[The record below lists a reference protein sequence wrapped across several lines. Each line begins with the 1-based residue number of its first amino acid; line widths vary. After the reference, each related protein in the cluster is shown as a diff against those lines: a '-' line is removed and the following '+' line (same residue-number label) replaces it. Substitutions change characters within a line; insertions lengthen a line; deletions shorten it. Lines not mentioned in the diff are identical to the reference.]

1 MKQEIDPKETNRKEA
16 FEHWM
21 SSPMPM
27 VTLMKTIDVSRLR
40 KVSRKQ
46 GIKFTALLCWCICK
60 AASSIE
66 EFFLLSE
73 PGHLY
78 RYDKLAVN
86 VIVLNDKGG
95 ITSCDV
101 PYSEDIRQFNADYLK
116 VTSLAA
122 KTCKSTSLED
132 AMIIGTSALPQTEL
146 DCIVN
151 QYSGRWNNPFLAWGR
166 YRKGLFKTTVPISL
180 QFHHAQMDGMQA
192 CRFLDNLQHEINQL
206 MR

>member
-1 MKQEIDPKETNRKEA
+1 MKKEIDPQESNRAEA
-16 FEHWM
+16 FRMWM

-27 VTLMKTIDVSRLR
+27 VTLVKTVDVSRLR
-40 KVSRKQ
+40 KVSRKT
-46 GIKFTALLCWCICK
+46 GIKFTVLLCWCICK

-66 EFFLLSE
+66 EFFLLPE

-78 RYDKLAVN
+78 RFDKLAVN

-95 ITSCDV
+95 ITLCDV
-101 PYSEDIRQFNADYLK
+101 PYSEDISQFNTDYLE
-116 VTSLAA
+116 VTGMAA
-122 KTCKSTSLED
+122 KTCKSSSLAD
-132 AMIIGTSALPQTEL
+132 AMIIGTSALPHTEL

-151 QYSGRWNNPFLAWGR
+151 QYSGRWNNPFLVWGK
-166 YRKGLFKTTVPISL
+166 YRKGLFKTTLPISL

-192 CRFLDNLQHEINQL
+192 CRFLNNLQNEANRL

>member
-1 MKQEIDPKETNRKEA
+1 
-16 FEHWM
+16 
-21 SSPMPM
+21 MPM

-66 EFFLLSE
+66 EFFLLPE

-132 AMIIGTSALPQTEL
+132 AMIIGTSALPHIEL

-151 QYSGRWNNPFLAWGR
+151 QYSGRWNNPFLAWGK
-166 YRKGLFKTTVPISL
+166 YRKSLFKTTVPISL

-192 CRFLDNLQHEINQL
+192 CRFLDNLQHEIK
-206 MR
+206 RIR